1 MNDDVLIKKLSKI
14 LEKYNG
20 GDVIVK
26 EDFFKDS
33 EINLDSINLTNFILE
48 LENEF
53 KIPIEEDNLHVFNNL
68 KLIYNFL
75 KKKLN
80 Q

>member
-1 MNDDVLIKKLSKI
+1 MNDDILIKKLSKI
-14 LEKYNG
+14 LEKYNN

-53 KIPIEEDNLHVFNNL
+53 KISIEEDDLYVFDNL
-68 KLIYNFL
+68 KSIYNFF

-80 Q
+80 

>member
-1 MNDDVLIKKLSKI
+1 MNDEILIKKLSKI

-20 GDVIVK
+20 GEVIPI

-53 KIPIEEDNLHVFNNL
+53 KIPIEEDDLYIFNNL
-68 KLIYNFL
+68 KLIYSYF

-80 Q
+80 